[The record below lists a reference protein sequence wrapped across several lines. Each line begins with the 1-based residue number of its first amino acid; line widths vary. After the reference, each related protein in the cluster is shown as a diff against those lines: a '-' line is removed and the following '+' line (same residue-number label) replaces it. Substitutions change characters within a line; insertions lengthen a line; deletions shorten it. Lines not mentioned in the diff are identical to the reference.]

1 MKNLAHKNISRPWGS
16 SILRRTC
23 VIEKDK
29 KDGCCVFTVTI
40 TKPKKK
46 PFHSRLAI
54 SVNPPVGLESSE
66 WFNICESKC
75 ARHLKVSS
83 ACKAGANVQAK
94 KHQFFANLTCA
105 LFIWIAWGF
114 TSLRAVLWLSIWRLE
129 TDRIQQH
136 AQKGN
141 DTNDEHHFR
150 SIGWGTMTLE
160 LFLTPNAQ
168 GRIRRFWL
176 LTVEVQTG
184 RVFFSVQGSFCQ
196 IEQELSL
203 ATKFAPRSNCVC
215 RPASG
220 KWQDV
225 EIRRILEDML
235 TILRYTVRCMQW
247 FTMSIVS
254 LQRLLGDP
262 ITIVHQAS
270 WNGDQRGVVHGS
282 CVACNE

>member
-1 MKNLAHKNISRPWGS
+1 MGVVNPQTHFVSLKKI
-16 SILRRTC
+16 
-23 VIEKDK
+23 K

-40 TKPKKK
+40 KKPKKK

-54 SVNPPVGLESSE
+54 SVNHPVCLESSE

-129 TDRIQQH
+129 TDRIQQQ

-160 LFLTPNAQ
+160 LFLTPNAE

-184 RVFFSVQGSFCQ
+184 RVFFRSKEASARSSRSSVSQPN
-196 IEQELSL
+196 L
-203 ATKFAPRSNCVC
+203 
-215 RPASG
+215 
-220 KWQDV
+220 
-225 EIRRILEDML
+225 
-235 TILRYTVRCMQW
+235 
-247 FTMSIVS
+247 
-254 LQRLLGDP
+254 LLGR
-262 ITIVHQAS
+262 IVCVDLHQE
-270 WNGDQRGVVHGS
+270 NGKM
-282 CVACNE
+282 